1 MQYQVFTSSVPHNVK
16 DVIRNVA
23 PDAQTIHQHPV
34 IAASILRMDP
44 TAFWNVLRESIQIAM
59 ASVNHAI

>member
-23 PDAQTIHQHPV
+23 PDAQTMLVQVDMLWLETFGHYCT
-34 IAASILRMDP
+34 SS
-44 TAFWNVLRESIQIAM
+44 FNSFIQKFI
-59 ASVNHAI
+59 